1 MFVELLLT
9 YINIL
14 LFSLCMRCLFT
25 SLTYHFIVP
34 TTSRILVF
42 WIHLDK
48 TQVKCQLTMWSQLP
62 AGGLCCVR
70 PRPPHTNT
78 HTLSHY
84 RLISCLLSPI
94 HYQNKGKHA
103 EKINRS
109 HPIYNWTNRLF
120 MDSHSILSQMGMHT
134 HIYTHGKW
142 FESVLCSKGRR
153 LQQRINS

>member
-1 MFVELLLT
+1 MFVELFLPTSTFYYSAYAWGAFLQVWL
-9 YINIL
+9 IIL
-14 LFSLCMRCLFT
+14 LYQLLQEYWYSGFISTRHKLNVSWRCGRSFLLGVFVACAPT
-25 SLTYHFIVP
+25 SH
-34 TTSRILVF
+34 
-42 WIHLDK
+42 
-48 TQVKCQLTMWSQLP
+48 
-62 AGGLCCVR
+62 
-70 PRPPHTNT
+70 T

-94 HYQNKGKHA
+94 HYQNKGEHA